1 VERGQESV
9 DKEADMKRLFVLLIV
24 TTFAFTAL
32 TAVAQGTGKAK
43 KTAKKI
49 SCCIKGECKD
59 ITKAECTKAKGK
71 VVSDC
76 SKCKASKQSKPAVKS
91 DQKAPTLGDE

>member
-9 DKEADMKRLFVLLIV
+9 NKEADMKRLFVLVIV
-24 TTFAFTAL
+24 TAFAFTAL

-43 KTAKKI
+43 KTENKI
-49 SCCIKGECKD
+49 SCCVKGECKES
-59 ITKAECTKAKGK
+59 TKAECTKAKGK

-76 SKCKASKQSKPAVKS
+76 AKCKASKQAKPAVKS
-91 DQKAPTLGDE
+91 EQKAPTLGDE